1 MGVELSSANV
11 NQNGSKR
18 RGKTTRA
25 HWNNLASHFHLPM
38 NGGAGQSPSHDQEP
52 HNAPQNSSQERLVR
66 VPEDAQLLPQT
77 DIKEEGEVLLDTVN
91 GQIELLDHSQEVM
104 AGPSEPGT
112 QMAEDGQDWLSEG
125 DHELKRVKV
134 RLAECRPCEGSHL
147 HRTCSSP
154 LSTSS
159 TFVLI
164 GL

>member
-1 MGVELSSANV
+1 MGSELSNSNL
-11 NQNGSKR
+11 NKNESER

-25 HWNNLASHFHLPM
+25 RWNNLTSHFHLPM
-38 NGGAGQSPSHDQEP
+38 NGGAGQSLSHDQDP
-52 HNAPQNSSQERLVR
+52 HNASQNSSQERLVKA
-66 VPEDAQLLPQT
+66 PEDAQLLPQT
-77 DIKEEGEVLLDTVN
+77 DIKEEGEVLLDPVN
-91 GQIELLDHSQEVM
+91 GQIELLDQSQEVM
-104 AGPSEPGT
+104 AGPSESAT

-147 HRTCSSP
+147 RRTCSSP

>member
-1 MGVELSSANV
+1 
-11 NQNGSKR
+11 
-18 RGKTTRA
+18 
-25 HWNNLASHFHLPM
+25 M

-52 HNAPQNSSQERLVR
+52 HNAPQNSSQERLVK

-77 DIKEEGEVLLDTVN
+77 DIKEEGEVLLDPVN
-91 GQIELLDHSQEVM
+91 GQIELLDQSQDAM
-104 AGPSEPGT
+104 AGPSESAT

-154 LSTSS
+154 LSTNS